1 MCLQGQPC
9 WAGHRNHCSHSVPR
23 LCRKPAKF
31 SQGLPAAR
39 KLQLLRTGSTCTG
52 EQKCSPLGSAHCSAE
67 LQLPPGVFSPGC
79 LMPPALPY
87 FSFSNKQHS
96 LGDALKRWT
105 PFKLWIKPNGV
116 PTHALTCLIKAHFT
130 WWLPVYNFFLIEI
143 KPLLEDI
150 ILEYRETWQSNTQAV
165 NICYSTLILH
175 REMIS
180 VA

>member
-1 MCLQGQPC
+1 MCRGDGACRDSP
-9 WAGHRNHCSHSVPR
+9 AGLDTGTTAHTLSPGCAGS
-23 LCRKPAKF
+23 LAKF
-31 SQGLPAAR
+31 SQGVPAAR

-79 LMPPALPY
+79 LMPLSLPY

-130 WWLPVYNFFLIEI
+130 WWLPVYNFFFN
-143 KPLLEDI
+143 
-150 ILEYRETWQSNTQAV
+150 RN
-165 NICYSTLILH
+165 
-175 REMIS
+175 
-180 VA
+180 